1 MGVARSAL
9 WAPDRAGGHFHGRNS
24 MSYLYI
30 FEKTAEIVFSKP
42 KQSLTKVKHLTGIIL
57 KTITRAHNLL
67 PRLSTL
73 FSTGSGSLVSR
84 ARPQGLL
91 VLL

>member
-30 FEKTAEIVFSKP
+30 FEKTAEIVFSNP

-57 KTITRAHNLL
+57 CTPAEDHN
-67 PRLSTL
+67 PC
-73 FSTGSGSLVSR
+73 
-84 ARPQGLL
+84 P
-91 VLL
+91 

>member
-42 KQSLTKVKHLTGIIL
+42 KQSLTKVKHLTGIML
-57 KTITRAHNLL
+57 CTPREDHN
-67 PRLSTL
+67 PC
-73 FSTGSGSLVSR
+73 
-84 ARPQGLL
+84 P
-91 VLL
+91 